1 MGNDGR
7 IKELKKEE
15 SEEERKSIKIS
26 KEVHAL
32 IFAQAKKSETVSQY
46 LLKLLLKE
54 GAKK

>member
-1 MGNDGR
+1 MN
-7 IKELKKEE
+7 KEE
-15 SEEERKSIKIS
+15 NENERKSVKIS

-54 GAKK
+54 GKTD